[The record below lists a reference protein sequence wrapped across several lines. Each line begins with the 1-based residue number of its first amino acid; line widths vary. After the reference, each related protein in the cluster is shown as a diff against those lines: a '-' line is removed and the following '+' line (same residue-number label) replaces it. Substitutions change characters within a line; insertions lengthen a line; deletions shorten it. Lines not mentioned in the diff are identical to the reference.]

1 MSTGWYGEKMGIEPP
16 DRTPILHPMISVVTA
31 YYNRKELFTRTLETM
46 AQSKVS
52 NYEVVAVD
60 DGSEDNQRLEPLQK
74 EFPFLRV
81 IRLEATNKWYSN
93 PCIPF
98 NIGLREARGE
108 VIILQ
113 NPECLHEGDIL
124 NYVQESAARG
134 VYLSFACFSLNQEQ
148 TGELTTNTKWKSEF
162 TSKIQA
168 LDTKP
173 LRDGESG
180 WYNHSIYNPRAY
192 HFCSTIMRED
202 LSLLGGFDE
211 RYAGGT
217 AFDDDD
223 LLHRIRMAGLNIRI
237 VDSPFVYHQHHYT
250 SNSNAPS
257 AEQTF
262 RLERNKKLFFHL
274 TLPSTCFRANG
285 EDWGN
290 QNEQNAR
297 NLNHE
302 IESIL
307 LGTANYFEQ
316 LRLGECWQAHS
327 KMVTETLLSNEMLTL
342 IDSSLSV
349 LGTIV
354 EHRRGSLAGKL
365 LWRSR
370 FERLWQEFLKSNHAR
385 LNFEKS
391 GDKVKILKFLGK
403 SASSL
408 NLLLSSISS
417 TKFGRF
423 LISDSM
429 SSAIQKQTQTTADWC
444 HKIQTIK
451 NTPTSLKNRI

>member
-1 MSTGWYGEKMGIEPP
+1 MSTGWYGEKMGNEPP
-16 DRTPILHPMISVVTA
+16 DNTPTLHPMISVVTA
-31 YYNRKELFTRTLETM
+31 YYNRKELFIRTLEAM
-46 AQSKVS
+46 ALSKAP
-52 NYEVVAVD
+52 NFEVVAVD
-60 DGSEDNQRLEPLQK
+60 DGSNENQRLEPLQ
-74 EFPFLRV
+74 EQFSFLRV
-81 IRLEATNKWYSN
+81 IRLEPTKKWYSN

-124 NYVQESAARG
+124 DYVQSSAARG

-148 TGELTTNTKWKSEF
+148 TGDLKTDNHWKHEF
-162 TSKIQA
+162 SSKIKA

-173 LRDGESG
+173 LREGESG
-180 WYNHSIYNPRAY
+180 WYNHSICNPRAY
-192 HFCSTIMRED
+192 HFCSAITRED
-202 LSLLGGFDE
+202 LSILGGFDE
-211 RYAGGT
+211 RYAGGV
-217 AFDDDD
+217 AFDDDE
-223 LLHRIRMAGLNIRI
+223 LLHRIRTAGMNIRI

-250 SNSNAPS
+250 SPGNSPS
-257 AEQTF
+257 PEQTF

-274 TLPSTCFRANG
+274 TLPSTCFRPNG

-297 NLNHE
+297 NLNSE

-307 LGTANYFEQ
+307 LGSSNYFEK

-327 KMVTETLLSNEMLTL
+327 KMVTETLQSNEMLTL

-349 LGTIV
+349 LGTLV
-354 EHRRGSLAGKL
+354 ERRRCSLAGKL

-370 FERLWQEFLKSNHAR
+370 FERLWSEFQKSKHAG
-385 LNFEKS
+385 LNFGAS
-391 GDKVKILKFLGK
+391 GNKVKSLKLLSK

-408 NLLLSSISS
+408 DLLISSISS
-417 TKFGRF
+417 TKFGKL
-423 LISDSM
+423 LISNTM
-429 SSAIQKQTQTTADWC
+429 SSAIQEQAQTTAAWC
-444 HKIQTIK
+444 NKILSIK
-451 NTPTSLKNRI
+451 NAPTSLKLPN